1 MRPTAELLADYLAEL
16 ARVGKSEN
24 TVRAY
29 RNDLTD
35 LLDFVSKRAST
46 VSDANQID
54 VELLRDWMWQLDRAG
69 AAKSTLAR
77 KSSAARAFLAWLLRN
92 EFITKNPGER
102 LRSPK
107 KANTLPKVAREESLR
122 KVLEDLNSRLDP
134 EKPHTLQD
142 LAIVELLYATGAR
155 VSEIANA
162 NIDDFDYSRQ
172 LLKVVG
178 KGNKPRLVPY
188 GTPAAHALAE
198 WVRVGRPRLLL
209 GQQASAVFLN
219 SKGRRIGVRQIY
231 GLVANLLADT
241 ETGRAGPH
249 TLRHSAATHLL
260 DHGADLRAVQEILG
274 HASLGT
280 TQIYTHVSIER
291 LKSSYQQAHPRA

>member
-1 MRPTAELLADYLAEL
+1 MRSTAQLLDDYLAEL
-16 ARVGKSEN
+16 GRIGKSEN
-24 TVRAY
+24 TIRAY

-35 LLDFVSKRAST
+35 LLDFVSKRESTLTYAS
-46 VSDANQID
+46 DID
-54 VELLRDWMWQLDRAG
+54 IELLREWMWQLDRAG

-77 KSSAARAFLAWLLRN
+77 KSSAARAFLTWLVQN
-92 EFITKNPGER
+92 ELIGTNPGER

-107 KANTLPKVAREESLR
+107 KASTLPKVAREDSLR
-122 KVLEDLNSRLDP
+122 KVIQGLESKLDP
-134 EKPHTLQD
+134 ANPHTLQD
-142 LAIVELLYATGAR
+142 LALVELLYATGAR

-162 NIDDFDYSRQ
+162 DLEDFDYSRQ
-172 LLKVVG
+172 LLRVVG

-188 GTPAAHALAE
+188 GSPAATAVAN
-198 WVRVGRPRLLL
+198 WIRQGRPKLL
-209 GQQASAVFLN
+209 GEQEISAVFLN

-231 GLVANLLADT
+231 ALVADLLANT

-280 TQIYTHVSIER
+280 TQIYTQVSIER

>member
-1 MRPTAELLADYLAEL
+1 MRSTAQLLDDYLAEL
-16 ARVGKSEN
+16 SRVGKSEN
-24 TVRAY
+24 TIRAY

-35 LLDFVSKRAST
+35 LLDFVSKRESTLTDASE
-46 VSDANQID
+46 ID
-54 VELLRDWMWQLDRAG
+54 IELLRDWMWQLDRAG

-92 EFITKNPGER
+92 ELITQNPGER

-107 KANTLPKVAREESLR
+107 KASTLPKVAREDSLR
-122 KVLEDLNSRLDP
+122 KVIRDLESKLDP
-134 EKPHTLQD
+134 ANPHTFQD

-162 NIDDFDYSRQ
+162 DLEDFDYSRQ
-172 LLKVVG
+172 LLRVVG

-188 GTPAAHALAE
+188 GAPAATSVAN
-198 WVRVGRPRLLL
+198 WIRQGRPKLL
-209 GQQASAVFLN
+209 GEQQTAAVFLN

-231 GLVANLLADT
+231 ALVADLLANT